1 MRIGI
6 DFIDLFPKTNQG
18 INVYSENLI
27 EGFLKLSEKFTLQLY
42 VNDSYY
48 KYAKKK
54 FKSKKIDIFVY
65 KHKNKKIKNLILKS
79 IVFFNSL
86 TSIKF
91 NKLYYIFKNLFFND
105 LKILIENNSDILI
118 CPNVILNHYN
128 YNIKTILC
136 IHDIQHEYLK
146 ENFSKNQLS
155 ERKITRGLSV
165 DKCDKLIASSKYLK
179 KQCFK
184 YLKKNLSDIN
194 VIEEGINLGL
204 FKRKQYK
211 NKLIKKYYLP
221 EKYLFYPAAFWPHKN
236 HLFLLNAIKGFSK
249 HKINLI
255 LCGLKKNFYQEVS
268 DYILKNN
275 LKNVKYIGDLSKNEL
290 IKVYKYSTVVIIPS
304 LEESSCLLLKEGIG
318 FKKPLICSDTE
329 TFKEKNKIFK
339 INLYKKKNLNDLRN
353 KIRNIYINKKIVQ
366 KDLNKNYKLL
376 KNYDWKSVAKNYFN
390 LCYKLNI

>member
-1 MRIGI
+1 MKIGV
-6 DFIDLFPKTNQG
+6 DFIDLLPKANQG

-42 VNDSYY
+42 VNETYY
-48 KYAKKK
+48 NYAKKK
-54 FKSKKIDIFVY
+54 FKSKKINIFVY
-65 KHKNKKIKNLILKS
+65 KNKNKKIKNLILKIIILFS
-79 IVFFNSL
+79 SL
-86 TSIKF
+86 SSIKF
-91 NKLYYIFKNLFFND
+91 DKLYFIFKNLFFHD
-105 LKILIENNSDILI
+105 LKTLIENNSDILI

-146 ENFSKNQLS
+146 ENFTKNQLY

-184 YLKKNLSDIN
+184 YLKKNLNDIR
-194 VIEEGINLGL
+194 VIEEGVNLDL
-204 FKRKQYK
+204 FKHKQYK

-221 EKYLFYPAAFWPHKN
+221 KKYLFYPAAFWPHKN
-236 HLFLLNAIKGFSK
+236 HLFLLNAIKKFSR

-255 LCGLKKNFYQEVS
+255 LCGLKKNFYKEVS
-268 DYILKNN
+268 NFILKNN
-275 LKNVKYIGDLSKNEL
+275 LKNVKYLGDLSMNEL

-318 FKKPLICSDTE
+318 FKKPLICSDTA

-339 INLYKKKNLNDLRN
+339 INLFKKKNLTDLRN
-353 KIRNIYINKKIVQ
+353 KIKNIYINKKIVQ
-366 KDLNKNYKLL
+366 KDLDKNYKLL
-376 KNYDWKSVAKNYFN
+376 KNYDWKNVAKNYLN
-390 LCYKLNI
+390 LCYKLNV